1 MCCMQLRT
9 ADRKPNANNE
19 SNIRN
24 LWNNIKHA
32 NLSITGIPEGK
43 KEKGDQK
50 CIWRSYCWKLPKPKE
65 GNISRHQKKEGL
77 KQSELKQ
84 TFTKIFFFQFFLKK
98 LFIYF
103 LAVPCSKRDLI
114 SLTRDW
120 TPNPFTGSTVST
132 TSLPEKS
139 PKTYYN

>member
-43 KEKGDQK
+43 KEKGDQNAFEEVIAENFPNLK
-50 CIWRSYCWKLPKPKE
+50 KE
-65 GNISRHQKKEGL
+65 TYPGIRKKEGL
-77 KQSELKQ
+77 KQTFKQ
-84 TFTKIFFFQFFLKK
+84 TFTKIFFFNIF
-98 LFIYF
+98 
-103 LAVPCSKRDLI
+103 
-114 SLTRDW
+114 
-120 TPNPFTGSTVST
+120 
-132 TSLPEKS
+132 
-139 PKTYYN
+139 

>member
-50 CIWRSYCWKLPKPKE
+50 CI
-65 GNISRHQKKEGL
+65 
-77 KQSELKQ
+77 
-84 TFTKIFFFQFFLKK
+84 
-98 LFIYF
+98 
-103 LAVPCSKRDLI
+103 
-114 SLTRDW
+114 
-120 TPNPFTGSTVST
+120 
-132 TSLPEKS
+132 
-139 PKTYYN
+139 